1 MHNNILTS
9 KFPQLLSI
17 LLDFKCVFFKLIDV
31 IQGHEGS
38 QTRTVVPE
46 HGPSSYATGSA
57 VAYSSKIV

>member
-17 LLDFKCVFFKLIDV
+17 LLDFKCIFFKLIDV

-38 QTRTVVPE
+38 QTRTVAPG
-46 HGPSSYATGSA
+46 HGPSCGHTPQ
-57 VAYSSKIV
+57 V